1 MLKLTDFNPK
11 RICSLLLLVA
21 ASLLTAGAIRAEESK
36 PAVPAVPKAESEAA
50 SPAAGQPA
58 KPEELE
64 AALRQRAERYW
75 AARQAR
81 DVRTLYEMESAAQPG
96 GWLKLEE
103 AMSLRGLPVRK
114 AKIEA
119 IQIEGERASIKISG
133 EVSVG
138 TFGWTPQTLQDPWVL
153 LNGQWFHETP
163 R

>member
-1 MLKLTDFNPK
+1 MLKPANFNPMWMF
-11 RICSLLLLVA
+11 SLLLVVV
-21 ASLLTAGAIRAEESK
+21 SFFPAGAIRAEEAK
-36 PAVPAVPKAESEAA
+36 PAAPAATKVESEAVSA
-50 SPAAGQPA
+50 TAGQPA

-81 DVRTLYEMESAAQPG
+81 DVRTLYDMESAAQPG
-96 GWLKLEE
+96 GWLKLED

-114 AKIEA
+114 VKIET
-119 IQIEGERASIKISG
+119 IQIEGERASVKLSG
-133 EVSVG
+133 EVNIG

-153 LNGQWFHETP
+153 LNGQWYHETT

>member
-1 MLKLTDFNPK
+1 MLKLANFSPRWTWA
-11 RICSLLLLVA
+11 LLVVTV
-21 ASLLTAGAIRAEESK
+21 SVFPVGMVCAEESK
-36 PAVPAVPKAESEAA
+36 PAVPAATKAESEVA

-114 AKIEA
+114 VKIEEVR
-119 IQIEGERASIKISG
+119 IEGEKAKIKISA
-133 EVSVG
+133 EVMVG
-138 TFGWTPQTLQDPWVL
+138 TFGWTPQTTQDPWVL
-153 LNGQWFHETP
+153 LNGQWFHETT

>member
-1 MLKLTDFNPK
+1 MLKLADFSSMG
-11 RICSLLLLVA
+11 ICALLLVA
-21 ASLLTAGAIRAEESK
+21 VSVFPAGMVGAEEPK
-36 PAVPAVPKAESEAA
+36 PAAPAAAKAESEAA
-50 SPAAGQPA
+50 LPAAGQPA

-103 AMSLRGLPVRK
+103 AMSLQGLPVRK
-114 AKIEA
+114 VKIEEVR
-119 IQIEGERASIKISG
+119 IEGEKAKIKISA
-133 EVSVG
+133 EVMVG
-138 TFGWTPQTLQDPWVL
+138 TFGWTPQTTQDPWVL
-153 LNGQWFHETP
+153 LNGQWFHETT

>member
-1 MLKLTDFNPK
+1 MLKLADFSP
-11 RICSLLLLVA
+11 RWTRALLLVA
-21 ASLLTAGAIRAEESK
+21 VSVFSAGTVSAEEPK
-36 PAVPAVPKAESEAA
+36 PAAPAAAKAESEVA

-81 DVRTLYEMESAAQPG
+81 DVKTLYEMESAAQPG
-96 GWLKLEE
+96 GWLKLED

-114 AKIEA
+114 VKIEA
-119 IQIEGERASIKISG
+119 IQIEAERASVKISG

-153 LNGQWFHETP
+153 LNGQWFHETT